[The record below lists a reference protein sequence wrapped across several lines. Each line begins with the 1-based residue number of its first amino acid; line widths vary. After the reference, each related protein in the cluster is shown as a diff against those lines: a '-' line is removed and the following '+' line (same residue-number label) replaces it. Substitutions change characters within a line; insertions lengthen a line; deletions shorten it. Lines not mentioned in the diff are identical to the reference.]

1 MSKWMKQAFS
11 AVIAAALI
19 MPSGWLASD
28 VSADAESP
36 DAGTVTVVYHETFA
50 NGTGKAVQSGGANLA
65 HVSGKVFDGNEDGG
79 ALYVNNRT
87 HDYDAADFNYT
98 DLGIKNGKTYTI
110 TVKGYVDA
118 EATVPDDAQAYL
130 QTVDKSYGWLAG
142 AAFKAGE
149 DFTLTKEF
157 TLDTSSG
164 DTRLRVQSNSAGATV
179 PFYLG
184 DILITEKADSGGG
197 GNEELPR
204 DPALP
209 FSTITFEDQTPG
221 GFEGRSG
228 TEKLTVTDEA
238 NHTPDGAYALK
249 VEGRTATWHGPSLRV
264 EKYVDKGAEYKI
276 SAWVKLINPA
286 SSQIQLS
293 TQIGSDG
300 SANYATLA
308 PKTISTDDGWVQF
321 EGTYRYNSVGGEYL
335 TLYVES
341 SSNAEAS
348 FYIDDISFEKTGST
362 PVEIQKDLV
371 PLKNAYQND
380 FLIGNAISAEDLEGV
395 RLELLTMHHNVATA
409 GNAMKPDA
417 LQPTKGSFTFTAADA
432 MVDKV
437 RAAGMQM
444 HGHVLVW
451 HQQSPAWMNT
461 AQDAQGNTVPLSR
474 EEALVNLRTHIR
486 TVMEHFG
493 DKVISWDVVN
503 EAMNDN
509 PPNPADWEASLRKS
523 PWYNAIGPD
532 YVEQAFLAAREV
544 LDDHPDWDIK
554 LYYNDYNEDNQN
566 KAQAIYNMV
575 KAMNDRY
582 AEAHPGK
589 KLVDGV
595 GMQGHYNV
603 NTNPENVK
611 LSLEKFISLGVEV
624 SISELDIQ
632 AGSNYELPEK
642 LANAQGYL
650 YAQLM
655 KIFKDHAADIS
666 RVTFWGMDDGTSW
679 RASSN
684 PLLFDKNLQAKP
696 AYYGV
701 IDPDKFITEHPPESG
716 NANQSIAA
724 YGTPVIDGTVDAVWN
739 QAAAMPVNRYQM
751 AWQGATGTAK
761 ALWDDH
767 NLYVL
772 IQVSDTQ
779 LDKSSANAWEQD
791 SVEVFLD
798 ENNAK
803 TTFYQ
808 DDDGQFRINFD
819 NETSFNPPK
828 IADGFES
835 ATKAAGT
842 NYTVEMKIPLKTVT
856 PANQLKLGFDAQV
869 NDAKDGARQSVAAWN
884 DTTGNGYQDPSV
896 FGVLTL
902 TGKPAN
908 PGDNGSGNEGGGGN
922 NGGNGGSNG
931 NGGNSGSGNGSNSSG
946 NNSNGGGS
954 PQTGITISTDG
965 AVTIKPEAK
974 IQDGRAVSTI
984 SADNLKKALEQAA
997 VPANGKK
1004 LIVIEAANPPGTGSV
1019 EVQLPAQ
1026 SLSGKESF
1034 ELLLK
1039 TGSAVLRIPSGMLSN
1054 QTDLSGQVSVRIG
1067 TASTDHLNLTAADR
1081 ERIGSRPVIELSLA
1095 AGGRTLEWSNP
1106 AAPVTVEI
1114 PYKPTAEELSHP
1126 DQIVVWYVDGQG
1138 QATPIPNGRYD
1149 AATRTVVFHTNH
1161 FSTYAVAYAS
1171 TAFADLQNVPWAKPA
1186 IDAMAARG
1194 VIHGMS
1200 EGRFSP
1206 EAIIKRADFVALLVR
1221 ALELQG
1227 TGIPKTAFSDV
1238 DPIAYNR
1245 SELNTANEL
1254 GIAVGLPDRTFKP
1267 DSPIT
1272 RQEMMVLTAR
1282 ALTAAG
1288 KTVEG
1293 SGSLSAYAD
1302 AASIAGYAKDSAAAL
1317 VKAGIVTGS
1326 NGKITPQGPLTRAEA
1341 AVILYRIWKL

>member
-1 MSKWMKQAFS
+1 MTFS

-19 MPSGWLASD
+19 MPSSWLASD
-28 VSADAESP
+28 VSADAEQP
-36 DAGTVTVVYHETFA
+36 DADTVTVVYHATFA
-50 NGTGKAVQSGGANLA
+50 DGIGKAVQSGGASLEQ
-65 HVSGKVFDGNEDGG
+65 VSGKVFDGNEDGG
-79 ALYVNNRT
+79 ALYVNNRVNNW
-87 HDYDAADFNYT
+87 DAADFKFA
-98 DLGIKNGKTYTI
+98 DLGLENGKTYTV
-110 TVKGYVDA
+110 TAAVYVDSGA
-118 EATVPDDAQAYL
+118 AVPADAKAAL
-130 QTVDKSYGWLAG
+130 QTVDSYGNYAEADYEAG
-142 AAFKAGE
+142 KAV
-149 DFTLTKEF
+149 TLTKEF
-157 TLDTSSG
+157 TVDTSK
-164 DTRLRVQSNSAGATV
+164 DKALRINSNEAGATV

-197 GNEELPR
+197 GNEEPPR

-276 SAWVKLINPA
+276 SAWVKLISPA

-348 FYIDDISFEKTGST
+348 FYIDDISFEKTGSK

-417 LQPTKGSFTFTAADA
+417 LQPTKGNFTFTAADA

-437 RAAGMQM
+437 RGAGMQM

-474 EEALVNLRTHIR
+474 EEALDNLRTHIR

-509 PPNPADWEASLRKS
+509 PPNPTDWEASLRKS

-554 LYYNDYNEDNQN
+554 LYYNEYNEDNQN

-701 IDPDKFITEHPPESG
+701 IDPDKFMTEHPPESG
-716 NANQSIAA
+716 NANQSTAA

-739 QAAAMPVNRYQM
+739 QAAAMPINRYQM

-772 IQVSDTQ
+772 IQVSDAQ
-779 LDKSSANAWEQD
+779 LDKSSTNAWEQD

-835 ATKAAGT
+835 ATKIAGT

-856 PANQLKLGFDAQV
+856 PANQLKLGFDAQI

-922 NGGNGGSNG
+922 NGGNGG
-931 NGGNSGSGNGSNSSG
+931 NSGSGNGSNSSG
-946 NNSNGGGS
+946 NNSNGGS
-954 PQTGITISTDG
+954 PLTGITVSTDG
-965 AVTIKPEAK
+965 VVTIKPEAK

-997 VPANGKK
+997 ATGSGKK
-1004 LIVIEAANPPGTGSV
+1004 QIVIETAKPVP
-1019 EVQLPAQ
+1019 
-1026 SLSGKESF
+1026 GKESF

-1039 TGSAVLRIPSGMLSN
+1039 TDSAIIRIPSGMLSN

-1067 TASTDHLNLTAADR
+1067 TASTDHLNLSTADR

-1114 PYKPTAEELSHP
+1114 PYKPTAKELSHP
-1126 DQIVVWYVDGQG
+1126 DQVVVWYIDGQG

-1149 AATRTVVFHTNH
+1149 AATGMVVFHTTH
-1161 FSTYAVAYAS
+1161 FSTYAVVYAS

-1200 EGRFSP
+1200 ESRFSP
-1206 EAIIKRADFVALLVR
+1206 EALIKRADFVALLVR

-1227 TGIPKTAFSDV
+1227 TGSPKTAFSDV

-1272 RQEMMVLTAR
+1272 RQEMMVLTAG
-1282 ALTAAG
+1282 ALAAAG
-1288 KTVEG
+1288 KTVGG

-1302 AASIAGYAKDSAAAL
+1302 AASIASYAKDSAAAL

-1326 NGKITPQGPLTRAEA
+1326 NGKIAPQGPLTRAEA
-1341 AVILYRIWKL
+1341 AVIFLIIFPGNPRFDLAGDNILVALHLDFGEIRVQHM